1 MKSKKTITLA
11 LLTMFL
17 LASVNP
23 IASAAVKAGSAC
35 TKVGAKSVSGGKSYT
50 CVKSGKKSVWD
61 KGVVVAKP
69 KPIATATPSASAS
82 PTPQATI
89 APAVSYPQSPTGFDD
104 LWEKRAGIVYG
115 VWSKVTNEYKQN
127 RASMPPVEIHR
138 GPNTPTYISEEKL
151 SVALLEVAQLYA
163 DYPMPKKV
171 VLFYY
176 TRADLEMM
184 TKKAQ
189 DVMGAEFQKAFA
201 AHGGPLVKCNV
212 PDDCDDGD
220 AYVGLDGTGYM
231 AVGMSTK
238 PAPDMK
244 FRYEVAN
251 AETTEFYHL
260 IQNNFYSINKS
271 SAPKVN
277 GLSAPNKPPHWLSS
291 SSENTTSQVLLYK
304 NSYEEFAKTQRGFK
318 DWAKRLGID
327 FTPQWVD
334 SYVDI
339 KNVNNMWSDNR
350 FFGAGRNSMLMGG
363 MINNILISIKGPS
376 IMLDFHKDMSAGAT
390 FEETFKKIFGVT
402 WTSVSPLI
410 SKVVYD
416 TYDSS
421 Y

>member
-1 MKSKKTITLA
+1 MRKYVRLVA
-11 LLTMFL
+11 LIIPMVLV
-17 LASVNP
+17 ASN
-23 IASAAVKAGSAC
+23 SYAAVKAGSSCSKA
-35 TKVGAKSVSGGKSYT
+35 GIKSVSAGKTFT
-50 CVKSGKKSVWD
+50 CVKSGKKLVWS
-61 KGVVVAKP
+61 KGVLIPIAKP
-69 KPIATATPSASAS
+69 APSASAAPVASVS
-82 PTPQATI
+82 PTPKAST
-89 APAVSYPQSPTGFDD
+89 VVYPESPSSFDD
-104 LWEKRAGIVYG
+104 LWEKRSGIVYG
-115 VWSKVTNEYKQN
+115 VWSKVTGEYKQN
-127 RASMPPVEIHR
+127 KASMPPLEIHR
-138 GPNTPTYISEEKL
+138 GPNTPVYISEEKL
-151 SVALLEVAQLYA
+151 TTALVEVAQLYA
-163 DYPMPKKV
+163 DYQMPKKV

-304 NSYEEFAKTQRGFK
+304 DNYAEFAKTQMGFK
-318 DWAKRLGID
+318 SWAKHLGID

-416 TYDSS
+416 TYQSS
-421 Y
+421 F

>member
-1 MKSKKTITLA
+1 MRRNVLA
-11 LLTMFL
+11 WALVAGV
-17 LASVNP
+17 ASVCLVPN
-23 IASAAVKAGSAC
+23 ASAAVKAGATCSKA
-35 TKVGAKSVSGGKSYT
+35 GIKSVNAGKTYT
-50 CVKSGKKSVWD
+50 CVKSGKKLVWN
-61 KGVVVAKP
+61 KGVLIPVAKP
-69 KPIATATPSASAS
+69 APSTSAAPVASAI
-82 PTPQATI
+82 PTPKAS
-89 APAVSYPQSPTGFDD
+89 AVAYPESPSSFDD
-104 LWEKRAGIVYG
+104 LWEKRSGIVYG

-127 RASMPPVEIHR
+127 RASMPPLEIHR
-138 GPNTPTYISEEKL
+138 GPNTPVYITEDKL
-151 SVALLEVAQLYA
+151 TTALVEVAQLYA
-163 DYPMPKKV
+163 DYQMPKKV

-304 NSYEEFAKTQRGFK
+304 NSYQEFAKTQTGFK
-318 DWAKRLGID
+318 SWAKNLGID

-339 KNVNNMWSDNR
+339 NNVNNMWSDNR

-416 TYDSS
+416 TYQSS

>member
-1 MKSKKTITLA
+1 MRKHLRTVA
-11 LLTMFL
+11 LIIPMVLV
-17 LASVNP
+17 ASN
-23 IASAAVKAGSAC
+23 SYAAVKAGSAC
-35 TKVGAKSVSGGKSYT
+35 SKAGIKSVSAGKTYT
-50 CVKSGKKSVWD
+50 CVKSGKKLVWN
-61 KGVVVAKP
+61 KGALIPVAKP
-69 KPIATATPSASAS
+69 APAPTVSEAPAPTPTPKASAVVYPES
-82 PTPQATI
+82 P
-89 APAVSYPQSPTGFDD
+89 SSFDD
-104 LWEKRAGIVYG
+104 LWEKRSGIVYG

-127 RASMPPVEIHR
+127 RASMPPLEIHR
-138 GPNTPTYISEEKL
+138 GPNTPVYISEEKL
-151 SVALLEVAQLYA
+151 TTALVEVAQLYA
-163 DYPMPKKV
+163 DYQMPKKV

-212 PDDCDDGD
+212 ADDCDDGD

-238 PAPDMK
+238 PTPDMK

-304 NSYEEFAKTQRGFK
+304 NSYQEFAKTQTGFK
-318 DWAKRLGID
+318 SWAKRLGID
-327 FTPQWVD
+327 FTPRWVD